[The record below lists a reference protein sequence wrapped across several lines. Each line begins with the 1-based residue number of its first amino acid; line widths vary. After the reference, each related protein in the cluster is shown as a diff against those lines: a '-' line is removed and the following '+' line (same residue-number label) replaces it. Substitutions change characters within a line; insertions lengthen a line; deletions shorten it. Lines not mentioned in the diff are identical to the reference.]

1 MKRTLASSSPSA
13 RSSPSVVTV
22 TASGKQPSPS
32 RHGGNQGH
40 HGKTITVIEHATSDT
55 TTDTGATGDSV
66 GDVLTFAND
75 LFDAAN
81 AQKVGTDQG
90 YCLRVVA
97 GASYECTWTSFL
109 PGGQIVVSGPFFDAK
124 DSTLAI
130 TGGTGRYPQRQR
142 HDGAPRARGRHRVR
156 LRLPPRGLRS
166 QAMRPRAYDWIVR
179 PPPGSGTPV
188 VRR

>member
-1 MKRTLASSSPSA
+1 MKRTLGT
-13 RSSPSVVTV
+13 VVALGAIVALVVSV
-22 TASGKQPSPS
+22 TASGKQPAPS

-97 GASYECTWTSFL
+97 GVSYECTWTSFL
-109 PGGQIVVSGPFFDAK
+109 PGGQIVVSGPFYDAK

-130 TGGTGRYPQRQR
+130 TGGTGRYR
-142 HDGAPRARGRHRVR
+142 DARGTMDLH
-156 LRLPPRGLRS
+156 S
-166 QAMRPRAYDWIVR
+166 RA
-179 PPPGSGTPV
+179 GGTEFAFV
-188 VRR
+188 YHLEG